1 MTGELQMPDQDAI
14 CVIAEDDAERAGIA
28 KVLANSAYLVKK
40 YNTGATFVRD
50 LGTLDASLVLIDV
63 NVPDGY
69 VLGLIGKLWRQR
81 PDIPCI
87 VMASRSNAL
96 LNMEAVKIG
105 AKDFIEKPV
114 DEAALLTLVRQTIS
128 RRPRGA
134 SVAVP
139 RMSSGLMARLTP
151 REREVLALLLD
162 GCQNKQ
168 IAYELAI
175 SQRTVEVYRARIM
188 RRLNVAS
195 FAELVRAAVAED
207 FTWRLGPH
215 SGPATH

>member
-1 MTGELQMPDQDAI
+1 MSDQDAI
-14 CVIAEDDAERAGIA
+14 CVIAEDDAERARID
-28 KVLANSAYLVKK
+28 KILSNSAYHVKK
-40 YNTGATFVRD
+40 YDNGGAFGRELD
-50 LGTLDASLVLIDV
+50 TLNAALALIDV

-69 VLGLIGKLWRQR
+69 VLGLVGKLWRQR

-87 VMASRSNAL
+87 IMASRADAL

-114 DEAALLTLVRQTIS
+114 DDVALLTLVRQTIS
-128 RRPRGA
+128 RRPPGSSTPA
-134 SVAVP
+134 P
-139 RMSSGLMARLTP
+139 RISSGLAERLTP

-162 GCQNKQ
+162 GYQNKQ
-168 IAYELAI
+168 IAYELTI

-207 FTWRLGPH
+207 LTWRLGLP
-215 SGPATH
+215 SRPATH